1 MVWALVHDSDRAALL
16 PLSECSIAQGTCV
29 TQSMKLKTG
38 SVAGIFKDLCNGD
51 ANLHSWKTLHSI
63 KNKHELTLD
72 GPQPDVEDADSKP
85 NPNPNPNPNPATEEK
100 RSLRSLRSMAK
111 AKGSDT
117 GKGSDKG
124 GEEGSGDGSDGQEG
138 GGKGD
143 GGSEGRGGKA
153 SSGKKG
159 KGRGGKGSG
168 GRGRGAKDSMPP
180 DKPKAS
186 RSHAKPAESKP
197 QGGPNRWTDFI
208 RTKFK
213 AVKAEMEEE
222 GLPTSMVEVNKR
234 LRKLYHSTN
243 SGVDPVPDATLE
255 ATETDREAELAARK
269 KRKREAAQAAYHEEE
284 AKRKRET
291 ERSERKRLKK
301 EAKEKARH
309 ETKLA
314 KKAKKLKAAR
324 AAQEHGTEE
333 VLTLP
338 RAAPAHPSPASPS
351 PPPSVQA
358 LKRSIRG
365 LEGAQ
370 RLDRQAV
377 REQHIEELKY
387 DLEERLR
394 KKKKYGSW

>member
-1 MVWALVHDSDRAALL
+1 LYLATKALQTVPTSKDDDTTTWDIDDDKTKKLVHVVVKGETVLFKVAFFVLTHFATQTAKDLLYKTFGGDRRAKQQWWALVHDSDRAALL

-168 GRGRGAKDSMPP
+168 GRGSQQRANPRVVRIAGQISSEPS
-180 DKPKAS
+180 S
-186 RSHAKPAESKP
+186 R
-197 QGGPNRWTDFI
+197 Q
-208 RTKFK
+208 
-213 AVKAEMEEE
+213 
-222 GLPTSMVEVNKR
+222 
-234 LRKLYHSTN
+234 
-243 SGVDPVPDATLE
+243 
-255 ATETDREAELAARK
+255 
-269 KRKREAAQAAYHEEE
+269 
-284 AKRKRET
+284 
-291 ERSERKRLKK
+291 
-301 EAKEKARH
+301 
-309 ETKLA
+309 
-314 KKAKKLKAAR
+314 
-324 AAQEHGTEE
+324 
-333 VLTLP
+333 
-338 RAAPAHPSPASPS
+338 
-351 PPPSVQA
+351 
-358 LKRSIRG
+358 
-365 LEGAQ
+365 
-370 RLDRQAV
+370 
-377 REQHIEELKY
+377 
-387 DLEERLR
+387 
-394 KKKKYGSW
+394 